1 MKVVFDNKA
10 YYIQKFGGVSVLFK
24 ELHERVLKD
33 DSVQC
38 KFIEYGDGGNS
49 YQDSLSI
56 PQELII
62 SKSPKYFGLKRL
74 FPVRVE
80 GKDPF
85 IFHSTYFSY
94 CSNKNAI
101 NVNTILDFI
110 EAKVGN
116 DKKGSKFRSAFQ
128 GHIIRKSDMNVC
140 ISHSTKRD
148 LLDLYPDVDEAKVKV
163 IHLSA
168 SDSYRILN
176 NDTIDLPFSA
186 KSYLIYV
193 GARAKRKNY
202 HLLRNIIGQTDYNLV
217 IAGNKLSDEE
227 RIELE
232 KYIPKSR
239 YVSLGYTE
247 DERLNEL
254 YNSAAALVYPSSYEG
269 FGIPV
274 LEAQQAGCPVIALNT
289 SSIPEVMSLKPDT
302 CPLLMKMET
311 EDELLSKIRL
321 LSDQNL
327 MAQVIEDGLKN
338 TKRFSWDK
346 MAKEYFDLYEDLLSM
361 HRQGQK

>member
-33 DSVQC
+33 INVEC
-38 KFIEYGDGGNS
+38 KFVEYGEGGNS
-49 YQDSLSI
+49 YQESLGI
-56 PQELII
+56 PHNMII
-62 SKSPKYFGLKRL
+62 PKSSSFFNLKRL
-74 FPVRVE
+74 LPVVLKE
-80 GKDPF
+80 DEPF

-110 EAKVGN
+110 EHRVGN
-116 DKKGSKFRSAFQ
+116 GFGSMMRSSFQ
-128 GHIIRKSDMNVC
+128 NFIIGKSDMNVC
-140 ISHSTKRD
+140 ISNSTKRD
-148 LLDLYPDVDEAKVKV
+148 LLSICPNVSEDKVGV

-168 SDSYRILN
+168 SKTYRVLTN
-176 NDTIDLPFSA
+176 CQYNLPFPP

-193 GARAKRKNY
+193 GSREKRKNY
-202 HLLRNIIGQTDYNLV
+202 YLLRNIIGHTKYNLV

-227 RIELE
+227 KKSLE
-232 KYIPKSR
+232 EYIPQKR

-254 YNSAAALVYPSSYEG
+254 YNNAAALVYPSSYEG
-269 FGIPV
+269 FGIPI

-289 SSIPEVMSLKPDT
+289 SSIPEVISLTPES
-302 CPLLMKMET
+302 CPLLMNEGT
-311 EDELLSKIRL
+311 EQELLMKVNL
-321 LSDQNL
+321 LTNEKL
-327 MAQVIEDGLKN
+327 MSQIVEDGLKN
-338 TKRFSWDK
+338 AKRFSWDK
-346 MAKEYFDLYEDLLSM
+346 MYNEYRDLYVKLLEA
-361 HRQGQK
+361 RGCKV